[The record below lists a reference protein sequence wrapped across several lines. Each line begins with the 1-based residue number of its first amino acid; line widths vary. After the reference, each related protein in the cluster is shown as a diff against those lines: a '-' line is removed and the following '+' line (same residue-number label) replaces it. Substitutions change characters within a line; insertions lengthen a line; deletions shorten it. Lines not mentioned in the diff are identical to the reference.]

1 MRNGWESW
9 GVNSQYHSVPD
20 WSRDWE
26 FSYVSSV
33 SRAGSRVLESLGS
46 VGDQTSVLQA
56 LKVYYMLSMYLNP
69 VPHPCLSIFWKSRR
83 PTQQPQELLG
93 VCPTWV
99 MQDDSSNASGVWLQL
114 LCSCVEEAK
123 SCCQARYLMQK
134 YKLCRHPLMLNF
146 SSDRIHG
153 PASHCSISWWHS
165 GTHRSSECLL
175 THRRPFLCLLV
186 TEFTAQFPD
195 PWGT

>member
-9 GVNSQYHSVPD
+9 GVNSQYHSMPD
-20 WSRDWE
+20 WSQDWE

-46 VGDQTSVLQA
+46 VRDQTSVLQA
-56 LKVYYMLSMYLNP
+56 LKVYYMLSVYLDP

-93 VCPTWV
+93 VPHGWCRMTHQMQVGFGSSFSAAVWRKPRTVVKPGTWCR
-99 MQDDSSNASGVWLQL
+99 NANFVDVPLRWISVLIGSMGQL
-114 LCSCVEEAK
+114 ATAPSADGI
-123 SCCQARYLMQK
+123 Q
-134 YKLCRHPLMLNF
+134 
-146 SSDRIHG
+146 
-153 PASHCSISWWHS
+153 

-186 TEFTAQFPD
+186 PEFTAQFPD